1 MESPIQAQPIPL
13 YETLTLT
20 PLSPSPTATPIRSP
34 QSDPLEPYTVFRNE
48 ISLAAVNSTAAESA
62 APDFFSLDVGG
73 GDDEELEL
81 KTPANGGAKGKR
93 KALVE
98 TDNLPKPKLESVW
111 FRGNSK
117 FRSPMLQLHKVSSYL
132 MVADAEIVDF
142 CDFLSP
148 TQEEQASRAEAV
160 RCVFNVIKYIWPNCK
175 VEVFGSFR
183 TGLYLPTSDIDVVI
197 LGSGIKNPQIGLNA
211 LSRALS
217 QKGVAKKIQ
226 VIAKARVPIVK
237 FIEKRSG
244 VSFDLSFDVN
254 GGPIAAEFIKNAISK
269 WPPLRPLCL
278 ILKVFL
284 QQRDLNEVYSGG
296 IGSYALLAMLMA
308 MLQNLRDCQASREL
322 NLGLLLFGF
331 GKQIHFF
338 DFYGRKLNTTNVGVS
353 CKGIGTFFS
362 KHTKGFINNGRPFL
376 IAIEDPQ
383 APENDIGKNSFNYFQ
398 IRSAFAMA
406 FTTLTNPKT
415 ILSLGPNRS
424 ILGTIIRPDPVLLE
438 RKGGK
443 NGEVTFSSLLPGAGE
458 PLQSNYGQQEILC
471 NWQLGDEEE
480 ALPRGGGVAGDGSA
494 CSSGKKRKV
503 SSKEKPGRKKLKE
516 NGDIGKVRHDE
527 SGSKKEKSAKKKQR
541 WRKNDSAKGFGSHVA
556 QLPPLQNALEGN
568 IPLET
573 GLLKGLFMLNLS
585 RNGLHGE
592 IPNTIGK
599 NECFLSFN
607 NLSGQIPAPI
617 NFLDLSSVIYDLVL
631 QQPE

>member
-1 MESPIQAQPIPL
+1 MESPVQAQAIPL

-34 QSDPLEPYTVFRNE
+34 LSDPLQPYSVFRNE
-48 ISLAAVNSTAAESA
+48 ISLSAFNSAAAAESA
-62 APDFFSLDVGG
+62 AVDFFSLDVGSG
-73 GDDEELEL
+73 DEELVL
-81 KTPANGGAKGKR
+81 KTPVNGEAKGKR
-93 KALVE
+93 KAEVE
-98 TDNLPKPKLESVW
+98 TENLPKPMTESVW
-111 FRGNSK
+111 FRGDSK
-117 FRSPMLQLHKVSSYL
+117 FRSPMLQLHK
-132 MVADAEIVDF
+132 EIVDF

-160 RCVFNVIKYIWPNCK
+160 RCVFDVIKYIWPNCK

-197 LGSGIKNPQIGLNA
+197 LDSGLKSPQIGLNA

-237 FIEKRSG
+237 FVEKRSG
-244 VSFDLSFDVN
+244 VAFDISFDVN

-269 WPPLRPLCL
+269 WPELRPLCL

-284 QQRDLNEVYSGG
+284 QQRELNEVYSGG
-296 IGSYALLAMLMA
+296 ISSYALLAMLMA
-308 MLQNLRDCQASREL
+308 MLQNHRECQASLER
-322 NLGLLLFGF
+322 NLGLLL
-331 GKQIHFF
+331 IHFF

-353 CKGIGTFFS
+353 CKGTGTFFS
-362 KHTKGFINNGRPFL
+362 KRTKGFMNNGRPFL

-471 NWQLGDEEE
+471 NWQLDDEEE
-480 ALPRGGGVAGDGSA
+480 ALPRGGGHAGDGSA
-494 CSSGKKRKV
+494 HSSGKKRKA
-503 SSKEKPGRKKLKE
+503 SSKEKSRKKKSKE
-516 NGDIGKVRHDE
+516 NGDIGKVRHDD
-527 SGSKKEKSAKKKQR
+527 SSSKKEKSTKKKQR
-541 WRKNDSAKGFGSHVA
+541 WRKNDSSKGFASHAAGS
-556 QLPPLQNALEGN
+556 
-568 IPLET
+568 
-573 GLLKGLFMLNLS
+573 S
-585 RNGLHGE
+585 
-592 IPNTIGK
+592 
-599 NECFLSFN
+599 
-607 NLSGQIPAPI
+607 
-617 NFLDLSSVIYDLVL
+617 
-631 QQPE
+631 

>member
-1 MESPIQAQPIPL
+1 MESPVQAQAIPL

-34 QSDPLEPYTVFRNE
+34 LSDPLQPYSVFRNE
-48 ISLAAVNSTAAESA
+48 ISLSAFNSAAAVESA
-62 APDFFSLDVGG
+62 AVDFFSLDVGSG
-73 GDDEELEL
+73 DEELVL
-81 KTPANGGAKGKR
+81 KTPVNGEAKGKR
-93 KALVE
+93 KAEVE
-98 TDNLPKPKLESVW
+98 TENLPKPMTESVW
-111 FRGNSK
+111 FRGDSK
-117 FRSPMLQLHKVSSYL
+117 FRSPMLQLHK
-132 MVADAEIVDF
+132 EIVDF

-160 RCVFNVIKYIWPNCK
+160 RCVFDVIKYIWPNCK

-197 LGSGIKNPQIGLNA
+197 LGSGLKSPQIGLNA

-237 FIEKRSG
+237 FVEKRSG
-244 VSFDLSFDVN
+244 VAFDISFDVN

-269 WPPLRPLCL
+269 WPELRPLCL

-284 QQRDLNEVYSGG
+284 QQRELNEVYSGG
-296 IGSYALLAMLMA
+296 ISSYALLAMLMA
-308 MLQNLRDCQASREL
+308 MLQNHRECQASLER
-322 NLGLLLFGF
+322 NLGLLL
-331 GKQIHFF
+331 IHFF

-353 CKGIGTFFS
+353 CKGTGTFFS
-362 KHTKGFINNGRPFL
+362 KRTKGFMNNGRPFL

-471 NWQLGDEEE
+471 NWQLDDEEE
-480 ALPRGGGVAGDGSA
+480 ALPRGGGHAGDGSA
-494 CSSGKKRKV
+494 HSSGKKRKA
-503 SSKEKPGRKKLKE
+503 SSKEKSRKKKSKE

-527 SGSKKEKSAKKKQR
+527 SGSKKEKSTKKKQR
-541 WRKNDSAKGFGSHVA
+541 WRKNDSSKGFASHAAGS
-556 QLPPLQNALEGN
+556 
-568 IPLET
+568 
-573 GLLKGLFMLNLS
+573 S
-585 RNGLHGE
+585 
-592 IPNTIGK
+592 
-599 NECFLSFN
+599 
-607 NLSGQIPAPI
+607 
-617 NFLDLSSVIYDLVL
+617 
-631 QQPE
+631 

>member
-1 MESPIQAQPIPL
+1 MESPVQAQAIPL

-34 QSDPLEPYTVFRNE
+34 LSDPLQPYSVFRNE
-48 ISLAAVNSTAAESA
+48 ISLSAFNSAAAAESA
-62 APDFFSLDVGG
+62 AVDFFSLDVGSG
-73 GDDEELEL
+73 DEELVL
-81 KTPANGGAKGKR
+81 KTPVNGEAKGKR
-93 KALVE
+93 KAEVE
-98 TDNLPKPKLESVW
+98 TENLPKPMTESVW
-111 FRGNSK
+111 FRGDSK
-117 FRSPMLQLHKVSSYL
+117 FRSPMLQLHK
-132 MVADAEIVDF
+132 EIVDF

-160 RCVFNVIKYIWPNCK
+160 RCVFDVIKYIWPNCK

-197 LGSGIKNPQIGLNA
+197 LDSGLKSPQIGLNA

-237 FIEKRSG
+237 FVEKRSG
-244 VSFDLSFDVN
+244 VAFDISFDVN

-269 WPPLRPLCL
+269 WPELRPLCL

-284 QQRDLNEVYSGG
+284 QQRELNEVYSGG
-296 IGSYALLAMLMA
+296 ISSYALLAMLMA
-308 MLQNLRDCQASREL
+308 MLQNHRECQASLER
-322 NLGLLLFGF
+322 NLGLLL
-331 GKQIHFF
+331 IHFF

-353 CKGIGTFFS
+353 CKGTGTFFS
-362 KHTKGFINNGRPFL
+362 KRTKGFMNNGRPFL

-458 PLQSNYGQQEILC
+458 PLQSNYGQQEIMC
-471 NWQLGDEEE
+471 NWQLDDEEE
-480 ALPRGGGVAGDGSA
+480 ALPRGGGHAGDGSA
-494 CSSGKKRKV
+494 HSSGKKRKA
-503 SSKEKPGRKKLKE
+503 SSKEKSRKKKSKE
-516 NGDIGKVRHDE
+516 NGDIGKVRHDD
-527 SGSKKEKSAKKKQR
+527 SSSKKEKSTKKKQR
-541 WRKNDSAKGFGSHVA
+541 WRKNDSSKGFASHAAGS
-556 QLPPLQNALEGN
+556 
-568 IPLET
+568 
-573 GLLKGLFMLNLS
+573 S
-585 RNGLHGE
+585 
-592 IPNTIGK
+592 
-599 NECFLSFN
+599 
-607 NLSGQIPAPI
+607 
-617 NFLDLSSVIYDLVL
+617 
-631 QQPE
+631 

>member
-1 MESPIQAQPIPL
+1 MET
-13 YETLTLT
+13 E
-20 PLSPSPTATPIRSP
+20 
-34 QSDPLEPYTVFRNE
+34 
-48 ISLAAVNSTAAESA
+48 
-62 APDFFSLDVGG
+62 
-73 GDDEELEL
+73 
-81 KTPANGGAKGKR
+81 
-93 KALVE
+93 
-98 TDNLPKPKLESVW
+98 NLPKPMTESVW
-111 FRGNSK
+111 FRGDSK
-117 FRSPMLQLHKVSSYL
+117 FRSPMLQLHK
-132 MVADAEIVDF
+132 EIVDF

-160 RCVFNVIKYIWPNCK
+160 RCVFDVIKYIWPNCK

-197 LGSGIKNPQIGLNA
+197 LGSGLKSPQIGLNA

-237 FIEKRSG
+237 FVEKRSG
-244 VSFDLSFDVN
+244 VAFDISFDVN

-269 WPPLRPLCL
+269 WPELRPLCL

-284 QQRDLNEVYSGG
+284 QQRELNEVYSGG
-296 IGSYALLAMLMA
+296 ISSYALLAMLMA
-308 MLQNLRDCQASREL
+308 MLQNHRECQASLER
-322 NLGLLLFGF
+322 NLGLLL
-331 GKQIHFF
+331 IHFF

-353 CKGIGTFFS
+353 CKGTGTFFS
-362 KHTKGFINNGRPFL
+362 KRTKGFMNNGRPFL

-458 PLQSNYGQQEILC
+458 PLQSNYGQQEIMC
-471 NWQLGDEEE
+471 NWQLDDEEE
-480 ALPRGGGVAGDGSA
+480 ALPRGGGHAGDGSA
-494 CSSGKKRKV
+494 HSSGKKRKA
-503 SSKEKPGRKKLKE
+503 SSKEKSRKKKSKE

-527 SGSKKEKSAKKKQR
+527 SGSKKEKSTKKKQR
-541 WRKNDSAKGFGSHVA
+541 WRKNDSSKGFASHAAGS
-556 QLPPLQNALEGN
+556 
-568 IPLET
+568 
-573 GLLKGLFMLNLS
+573 S
-585 RNGLHGE
+585 
-592 IPNTIGK
+592 
-599 NECFLSFN
+599 
-607 NLSGQIPAPI
+607 
-617 NFLDLSSVIYDLVL
+617 
-631 QQPE
+631 

>member
-1 MESPIQAQPIPL
+1 MESPVQAQAIPL

-34 QSDPLEPYTVFRNE
+34 LSDPLQPYSVFRNE
-48 ISLAAVNSTAAESA
+48 ISLSAFNSAAAESA
-62 APDFFSLDVGG
+62 APDFFSLDVGS
-73 GDDEELEL
+73 GDEEELEL
-81 KTPANGGAKGKR
+81 KTPVNGEAKGKR
-93 KALVE
+93 KAEVE
-98 TDNLPKPKLESVW
+98 TETENLPKPMTESVW
-111 FRGNSK
+111 FRGDSK
-117 FRSPMLQLHKVSSYL
+117 FRSPMLQLHK
-132 MVADAEIVDF
+132 EIVDF

-160 RCVFNVIKYIWPNCK
+160 RCVFDVIKYIWPNCK

-197 LGSGIKNPQIGLNA
+197 LGSGLKSPQIGLNA

-226 VIAKARVPIVK
+226 VIARARVPIVK
-237 FIEKRSG
+237 FVEKRSG
-244 VSFDLSFDVN
+244 VSFDISFDVN

-269 WPPLRPLCL
+269 WPELRPLCL

-284 QQRDLNEVYSGG
+284 QQRELNEVYSGG
-296 IGSYALLAMLMA
+296 ISSYALLAMLMA
-308 MLQNLRDCQASREL
+308 MLQNHRECQASLER
-322 NLGLLLFGF
+322 NLGLLL
-331 GKQIHFF
+331 IHFF

-353 CKGIGTFFS
+353 CKGTGTFFS
-362 KHTKGFINNGRPFL
+362 KRTKGFMNNGRPFL

-458 PLQSNYGQQEILC
+458 PLQSNYGRQEILC
-471 NWQLGDEEE
+471 NWQLDDEEE
-480 ALPRGGGVAGDGSA
+480 ALPRGGGNAGDGSA
-494 CSSGKKRKV
+494 HSSGKKRKA
-503 SSKEKPGRKKLKE
+503 SSKEKSRKKKSKE

-527 SGSKKEKSAKKKQR
+527 SGSKKEKSTKKKQR
-541 WRKNDSAKGFGSHVA
+541 WRKNDSSKGFASHAAGS
-556 QLPPLQNALEGN
+556 
-568 IPLET
+568 
-573 GLLKGLFMLNLS
+573 S
-585 RNGLHGE
+585 
-592 IPNTIGK
+592 
-599 NECFLSFN
+599 
-607 NLSGQIPAPI
+607 
-617 NFLDLSSVIYDLVL
+617 
-631 QQPE
+631 

>member
-1 MESPIQAQPIPL
+1 MESPVQAQAIPL

-34 QSDPLEPYTVFRNE
+34 LSDPLQPYSVFRNE
-48 ISLAAVNSTAAESA
+48 ISLSAFNSAAAAESA
-62 APDFFSLDVGG
+62 AVDFFSLDVGSG
-73 GDDEELEL
+73 DEELVL
-81 KTPANGGAKGKR
+81 KTPVNGEAKGKR
-93 KALVE
+93 KAEVE
-98 TDNLPKPKLESVW
+98 TENLPKPMTESVW
-111 FRGNSK
+111 FRGDSK
-117 FRSPMLQLHKVSSYL
+117 FRSPMLQLHK
-132 MVADAEIVDF
+132 EIVDF

-160 RCVFNVIKYIWPNCK
+160 RCVFDVIKYIWPNCK

-197 LGSGIKNPQIGLNA
+197 LGSGLKSPQIGLNA

-237 FIEKRSG
+237 FVEKRSG
-244 VSFDLSFDVN
+244 VAFDISFDVN

-269 WPPLRPLCL
+269 WPELRPLCL

-284 QQRDLNEVYSGG
+284 QQRELNEVYSGG
-296 IGSYALLAMLMA
+296 ISSYALLAMLMA
-308 MLQNLRDCQASREL
+308 MLQNHRECQASLER
-322 NLGLLLFGF
+322 NLGLLL
-331 GKQIHFF
+331 IHFF

-353 CKGIGTFFS
+353 CKGTGTFFS
-362 KHTKGFINNGRPFL
+362 KRTKGFMNNGRPFL

-458 PLQSNYGQQEILC
+458 PLQSNYGQQEIMC
-471 NWQLGDEEE
+471 NWQLDDEEE
-480 ALPRGGGVAGDGSA
+480 ALPRGGGHAGDGSA
-494 CSSGKKRKV
+494 HSSGKKRKA
-503 SSKEKPGRKKLKE
+503 SSKEKSRKKKSKE
-516 NGDIGKVRHDE
+516 NGDIGKVRHDD
-527 SGSKKEKSAKKKQR
+527 SSSKKEKSTKKKQR
-541 WRKNDSAKGFGSHVA
+541 WRKNDSS
-556 QLPPLQNALEGN
+556 
-568 IPLET
+568 
-573 GLLKGLFMLNLS
+573 KGLAS
-585 RNGLHGE
+585 HAAG
-592 IPNTIGK
+592 
-599 NECFLSFN
+599 
-607 NLSGQIPAPI
+607 
-617 NFLDLSSVIYDLVL
+617 SS
-631 QQPE
+631 

>member
-1 MESPIQAQPIPL
+1 MESPVQAQAIPL

-34 QSDPLEPYTVFRNE
+34 LSDPLQPYSVFRNE
-48 ISLAAVNSTAAESA
+48 ISLSAFNSAAAAESA
-62 APDFFSLDVGG
+62 AVDFFSLDVGSG
-73 GDDEELEL
+73 DEELEL
-81 KTPANGGAKGKR
+81 KTPVNGEAKGKR
-93 KALVE
+93 KAEVE
-98 TDNLPKPKLESVW
+98 TENLPKPMTESVW
-111 FRGNSK
+111 FRGDSK
-117 FRSPMLQLHKVSSYL
+117 FRSPMLQLHK
-132 MVADAEIVDF
+132 EIVDF

-160 RCVFNVIKYIWPNCK
+160 RCVFDVIKYIWPNCK

-197 LGSGIKNPQIGLNA
+197 LGSGLKSPQIGLNA

-237 FIEKRSG
+237 FVEKRSG
-244 VSFDLSFDVN
+244 VAFDISFDVN

-269 WPPLRPLCL
+269 WPELRPLCL

-284 QQRDLNEVYSGG
+284 QQRELNEVYSGG
-296 IGSYALLAMLMA
+296 ISSYALLAMLMA
-308 MLQNLRDCQASREL
+308 MLQNHRECQASLER
-322 NLGLLLFGF
+322 NLGLLL
-331 GKQIHFF
+331 IHFF

-353 CKGIGTFFS
+353 CKGTGTFFS
-362 KHTKGFINNGRPFL
+362 KRTKGFMNNGRPFL

-458 PLQSNYGQQEILC
+458 PLQSNYGQQEIMC
-471 NWQLGDEEE
+471 NWQLDDEEE
-480 ALPRGGGVAGDGSA
+480 ALPRGGGHAGDGSA
-494 CSSGKKRKV
+494 HSSGKKRKA
-503 SSKEKPGRKKLKE
+503 SSKEKSRKKKSKE

-527 SGSKKEKSAKKKQR
+527 SGSKKEKSTKKKQR
-541 WRKNDSAKGFGSHVA
+541 WRKNDSS
-556 QLPPLQNALEGN
+556 
-568 IPLET
+568 
-573 GLLKGLFMLNLS
+573 KGLAS
-585 RNGLHGE
+585 HAAG
-592 IPNTIGK
+592 
-599 NECFLSFN
+599 
-607 NLSGQIPAPI
+607 
-617 NFLDLSSVIYDLVL
+617 SS
-631 QQPE
+631 